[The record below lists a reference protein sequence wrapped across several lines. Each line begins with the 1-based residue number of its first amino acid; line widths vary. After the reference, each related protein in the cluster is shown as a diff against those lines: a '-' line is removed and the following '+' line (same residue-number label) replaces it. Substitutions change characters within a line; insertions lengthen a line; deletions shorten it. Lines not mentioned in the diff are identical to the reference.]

1 MYLLNPSTALD
12 LARFR
17 VDQDIARAEAHR
29 IAREARTARKAGRK
43 AARPEARPEAP
54 TARPRGRRAT
64 AVRGAAMR
72 FGH

>member
-43 AARPEARPEAP
+43 AARPEAP
-54 TARPRGRRAT
+54 TARPRGRRAS

>member
-1 MYLLNPSTALD
+1 MYFMNPGTALD

-29 IAREARTARKAGRK
+29 IAREIKAARKAS
-43 AARPEARPEAP
+43 RPEASA
-54 TARPRGRRAT
+54 ARPRGRRTA
-64 AVRGAAMR
+64 AVRGASAMR